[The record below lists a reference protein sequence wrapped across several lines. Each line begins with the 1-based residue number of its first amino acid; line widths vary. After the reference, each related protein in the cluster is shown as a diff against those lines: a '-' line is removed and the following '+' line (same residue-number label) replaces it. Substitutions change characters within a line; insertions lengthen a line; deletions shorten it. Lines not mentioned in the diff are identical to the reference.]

1 MVNWPTEPMPD
12 RLMVPLFPLPNVVLF
27 PGAILPLHIFEP
39 RYKRMTAEVLDGD
52 KLLAMALLR
61 AGWEKSYYDRPAIEL
76 VVCIGR
82 IVAHERLPDG
92 KYNFLL
98 QGQWRASVQ
107 NESSSGGESPYRMA
121 TVATVGKKAMEI
133 DLAAHRI
140 KLVEIFSSSPLAT
153 TGLGRQFARLLG
165 SSMPT
170 EQVAD
175 LLAYNYLEDVA
186 MKQSLLS
193 EANADRRVA
202 RIVSMMDEVQHQPAQ
217 TEKPES
223 SCDASLN

>member
-1 MVNWPTEPMPD
+1 MPD
-12 RLMVPLFPLPNVVLF
+12 RLTVPLFPLPNVVLF

-39 RYKRMTAEVLDGD
+39 RYKRMTAEVLEGD

-61 AGWEKSYYDRPAIEL
+61 AGWEKSYYERPAIEP

-82 IVAHERLPDG
+82 IVAHEKLADG

-107 NESSSGGESPYRMA
+107 KESTSGGESPYRMA
-121 TVATVGKKAMEI
+121 TVGTVGKKAMEI
-133 DLAAHRI
+133 DLSAHRI
-140 KLVEIFSSSPLAT
+140 KLIEIFASSPLAT
-153 TGLGRQFARLLG
+153 TGLGRQFARLL
-165 SSMPT
+165 SSPMPT

-186 MKQSLLS
+186 MKQALLS
-193 EANADRRVA
+193 EADADRRVA
-202 RIVSMMDEVQHQPAQ
+202 RIVSKINEVQQQPIQ
-217 TEKPES
+217 PENPES